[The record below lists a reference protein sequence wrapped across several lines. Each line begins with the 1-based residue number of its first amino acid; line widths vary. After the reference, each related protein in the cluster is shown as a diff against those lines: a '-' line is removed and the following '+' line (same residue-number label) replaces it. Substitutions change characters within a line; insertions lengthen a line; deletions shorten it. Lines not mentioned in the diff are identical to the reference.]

1 MSIQDPGEKVEPRF
15 VVRRLFR
22 APVHECPA
30 LFHSHGLGP
39 PPTFA
44 MGFKVPE
51 CVETDAWGPPVDYV
65 DADRALTYAPF
76 TRSDKFGRGETLRP
90 ST

>member
-1 MSIQDPGEKVEPRF
+1 
-15 VVRRLFR
+15 
-22 APVHECPA
+22 
-30 LFHSHGLGP
+30 
-39 PPTFA
+39 

-51 CVETDAWGPPVDYV
+51 CVETDAWGPPVDSV

-90 ST
+90 PVCLIFATRTAPRNTRAIARFPRFDAPN

>member
-1 MSIQDPGEKVEPRF
+1 MSIHGPGEKVEPRF

-51 CVETDAWGPPVDYV
+51 CVETDAWGPPVDPST
-65 DADRALTYAPF
+65 RTGLTTTVP
-76 TRSDKFGRGETLRP
+76 RSDKFGR
-90 ST
+90 